1 MDVMNNQG
9 CHASGMFKTLGAI
22 APAANITVRAASKNG
37 LMIFEYSLGFIET
50 SFRVETKGFCLMF
63 SRYGYDKL

>member
-1 MDVMNNQG
+1 MEVRNNQG
-9 CHASGMFKTLGAI
+9 CHASDMFNALGAI
-22 APAANITVRAASKNG
+22 ALAANTTVRAANKNG